1 MEEDRVSATP
11 DALEV
16 IERLA
21 AEHGPLVFLQSGGCC
36 DGSSPLCLR
45 RGELPIGPN
54 DVLLGEVGPASFY
67 VDRDQFERW
76 GRPRF
81 VIGVSPGMVLPLTS
95 RVGQGES
102 AVRSQRPCQSTDIF
116 ATDIFVA
123 TFTDILATPRQTAGP
138 LERLWPSLPF
148 GTCDCWAHVG
158 GGTWAT
164 PGFGVFVG
172 RQSALCRR

>member
-1 MEEDRVSATP
+1 MEEHRVSATP
-11 DALEV
+11 EALEV

-45 RGELPIGPN
+45 RGELLIGPN

-81 VIGVSPGMVLPLTS
+81 VIGVSPGAGDTFSLEGRDDLH
-95 RVGQGES
+95 
-102 AVRSQRPCQSTDIF
+102 
-116 ATDIFVA
+116 FV
-123 TFTDILATPRQTAGP
+123 ILG
-138 LERLWPSLPF
+138 
-148 GTCDCWAHVG
+148 
-158 GGTWAT
+158 
-164 PGFGVFVG
+164 
-172 RQSALCRR
+172 